1 MLVDTI
7 NRVNKLRQKALSD
20 PLFLQSAIEHE
31 KAIQNMSIDYNN
43 QQKRKTLADIY
54 HSPSR
59 TEQLN

>member
-31 KAIQNMSIDYNN
+31 KAIQNMSIDYNSP
-43 QQKRKTLADIY
+43 QKRKTLADIY
-54 HSPSR
+54 HSPSH